1 MQDQQELKILKDS
14 IWVEQ
19 EQDKFKIFVSYPLRS
34 PAKNLF
40 PPALSNSKQAKG
52 ASEALV
58 KKLEK
63 KNLLEKFHDEMQKS
77 LKQGHIKILSEKEI
91 EQLKDTPVYFP
102 FLNYQTKSSSSTQ
115 KLRPINN
122 SSAPH
127 VSGSLNLHLI
137 PGPTVLNNPKTISH
151 HGTTMRLQ

>member
-1 MQDQQELKILKDS
+1 M
-14 IWVEQ
+14 EQ
-19 EQDKFKIFVSYPLRS
+19 VQNKFVIFVSYPLRS

-52 ASEALV
+52 ASEPIV

-63 KNLLEKFHDEMQKS
+63 KNLLNKFHEEMEKS
-77 LKQGHIKILSEKEI
+77 LNEGHIKILSEKEI

-102 FLNYQTKSSSSTQ
+102 FLNYQIKAGSSTQ

-137 PGPTVLNNPKTISH
+137 PGPTVLNNPKTILTSWYH
-151 HGTTMRLQ
+151 HAFAVALDITRAF